1 MPPVVKE
8 SSKWKINPENDV
20 PLTSNDY
27 VVNPTYNQRYEAAT
41 GSTDFETI
49 KKLNRKQQMEMIKSM
64 KVSRREMSKLKNAK
78 EEELINWIIENN
90 KEQ

>member
-1 MPPVVKE
+1 
-8 SSKWKINPENDV
+8 
-20 PLTSNDY
+20 
-27 VVNPTYNQRYEAAT
+27 
-41 GSTDFETI
+41 
-49 KKLNRKQQMEMIKSM
+49 MEMIKSM